1 MSGHL
6 SFVSTSSELKTLWKP
21 LVKRVLLL
29 ERSAK
34 TTNTST
40 YPFKVCGM
48 QECRVGNFFQLSVC
62 RESGWDGCAAITVKD
77 WDKNE
82 QVIDCCLFQ
91 KKTYFGSWSPICCP
105 ILAGWHSPKL
115 QRLLLR
121 LMAKHN
127 SRVSGEPL
135 GTLNRKVSKN

>member
-21 LVKRVLLL
+21 LVKRLLLL

-34 TTNTST
+34 ATNTST

-62 RESGWDGCAAITVKD
+62 RESG
-77 WDKNE
+77 
-82 QVIDCCLFQ
+82 
-91 KKTYFGSWSPICCP
+91 
-105 ILAGWHSPKL
+105 
-115 QRLLLR
+115 
-121 LMAKHN
+121 
-127 SRVSGEPL
+127 
-135 GTLNRKVSKN
+135 